1 MGGVD
6 VIVFTA
12 GVGENSPETREE
24 CLKDLEFLGLT
35 LDKEKNKVRGKLA
48 EISQADSKIKAY
60 VVPTNEELMI
70 AKETVELISK

>member
-35 LDKEKNKVRGKLA
+35 LDRE
-48 EISQADSKIKAY
+48 KIKL
-60 VVPTNEELMI
+60 EENLQKYHKLTQRLRHM
-70 AKETVELISK
+70 SFQQMRN